1 MPTHVESDISV
12 NRFAFTSDAE
22 GNRLQFPH
30 AETRQVEG
38 RSGSM
43 RYGAS
48 ECVLEAL
55 VGRLST
61 VQWTADAAS
70 IGAGWLRDDHG
81 RVEVVAERIE
91 MPRGVM
97 LTRGETGL
105 EIISPHVSLSEVRM
119 TLKDPFERSAPS
131 KTPSGSGA
139 AMRPLRQSRLKFLDS
154 LSGRIAVTIKVVLD
168 LPVLGKRTLDQK
180 LDVPIKDGSL
190 DFRALEDSLD
200 WLEGAFLD
208 IAHDQ
213 GRLAV
218 RWKVPIF
225 GSKHD
230 LISWQL
236 EQDAD
241 ALAAFGR
248 VPVRAL
254 ADYTLGDGD
263 DEPEDKDDKES
274 RVKAFCLDGID
285 VAMKLTAPRSLDVGG
300 GLIMFGGDDAPGVTD
315 LKVTG
320 SLTDSGPGKLRGS
333 IGTVDTTIKD
343 LALGPVHLTADRL
356 RIDGIDQIE
365 VTFENF
371 KPTNITV
378 VIHRVTASNL
388 AIAIPR
394 AE

>member
-1 MPTHVESDISV
+1 MPTHVESDVSV
-12 NRFAFTSDAE
+12 SRFAFTKDAD

-38 RSGSM
+38 RSGTM
-43 RYGAS
+43 RYGAAD
-48 ECVLEAL
+48 CVFETL

-70 IGAGWLRDDHG
+70 IGGCWLRDDNG
-81 RVEVVAERIE
+81 RAELVAERLE
-91 MPRGVM
+91 LTRGVM
-97 LTRGETGL
+97 LTRGETGY
-105 EIISPHVSLSEVRM
+105 EIISPHVSLSEVRL
-119 TLKDPFERSAPS
+119 TLKGPFERTASAAPANQ
-131 KTPSGSGA
+131 A
-139 AMRPLRQSRLKFLDS
+139 AARPLRQGRLKFLDS
-154 LSGRIAVTIKVVLD
+154 LSGRIAVTVKVVLD

-208 IAHDQ
+208 ISHDE

-225 GSKHD
+225 GSSHD
-230 LISWQL
+230 LISWPL

-254 ADYTLGDGD
+254 TDYRMGSGV
-263 DEPEDKDDKES
+263 EKSEGQDDKKR
-274 RVKAFCLDGID
+274 RVQALSLEGLD
-285 VAMKLTAPRSLDVGG
+285 VAIKLIAPRSLDVGN

-315 LKVTG
+315 LKLTG
-320 SLTDSGPGKLRGS
+320 SLTDSGPGMLRGS
-333 IGTVDTTIKD
+333 IGSVDTTIKD
-343 LALGPVHLTADRL
+343 LSLGPVRLTADRL

-365 VTFENF
+365 VTFDKF
-371 KPTNITV
+371 KPTQITL
-378 VIHRVTASNL
+378 VIHRVTATNL
-388 AIAIPR
+388 AIAVR
-394 AE
+394 RG